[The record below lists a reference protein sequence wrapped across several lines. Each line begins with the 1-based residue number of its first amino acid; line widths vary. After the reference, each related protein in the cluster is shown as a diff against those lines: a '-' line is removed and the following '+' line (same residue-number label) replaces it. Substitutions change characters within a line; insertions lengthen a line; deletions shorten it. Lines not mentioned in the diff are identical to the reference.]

1 MAEEKMSL
9 EEIIG
14 KGGTL
19 GLDSSEDPVDYPGF
33 NDQESLGMESW
44 EKDPSEKDS

>member
-1 MAEEKMSL
+1 MAEYVKKGL

-19 GLDSSEDPVDYPGF
+19 GLDSSEDPADYPEFHSG
-33 NDQESLGMESW
+33 ETWGMES
-44 EKDPSEKDS
+44 SE